1 MTKYRPLSLHLASL
15 KDKEWVAD
23 FKEIEAILG
32 FTLPRSAY
40 TYHAWWANQSVPG
53 HAQIGSWRLVGWRT
67 GKLDL
72 VSQKV
77 TFFREDRDVH
87 IPLAGTFSA
96 SDTSSTSGTPGGSG
110 SRGHGLTIAE
120 ARAGLATYFGVAPEK
135 IEITIKG

>member
-53 HAQIGSWRLVGWRT
+53 HSQTGSWRSAGWRT
-67 GKLDL
+67 GELDI
-72 VSQKV
+72 VKHKV
-77 TFFREDRDVH
+77 TFFREGRNVDR
-87 IPLAGTFSA
+87 PLTGTPGISST
-96 SDTSSTSGTPGGSG
+96 SDTSRDSG

-120 ARAGLATYFGVAPEK
+120 ARAGLAIYFGVAPENV
-135 IEITIKG
+135 EITIKG